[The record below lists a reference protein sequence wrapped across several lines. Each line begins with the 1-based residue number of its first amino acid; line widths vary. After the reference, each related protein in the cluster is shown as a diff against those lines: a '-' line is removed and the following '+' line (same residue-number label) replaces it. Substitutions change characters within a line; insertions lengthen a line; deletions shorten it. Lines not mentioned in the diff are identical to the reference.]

1 MVGGTFSVSKRKDR
15 YPKQLVCQDD
25 VIELSLLTEIDETAA
40 AAFTKQL
47 FDHDLLSLNRD
58 IREPKVIAAWNR
70 SLKAGDIVSVA
81 ASRAGEILGT
91 TAVLLDKHSWSAH
104 VGELRILVRPEAR
117 EMGLGR
123 VLIQESFLIG
133 LDLDLEKLTVRMT
146 LDQDRAIAV
155 FEEMGFKTEALLKD
169 HVKDGDG
176 TKHDL
181 LMLSHDVTAVQS
193 KLQAYGMDEAF

>member
-1 MVGGTFSVSKRKDR
+1 MSKRKDR